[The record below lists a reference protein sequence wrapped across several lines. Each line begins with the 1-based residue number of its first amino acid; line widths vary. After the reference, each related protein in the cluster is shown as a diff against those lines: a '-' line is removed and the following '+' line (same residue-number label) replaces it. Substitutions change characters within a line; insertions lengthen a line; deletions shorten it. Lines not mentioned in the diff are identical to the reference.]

1 MIRLRIGL
9 LIGGLAALV
18 FGGQSLFTW
27 LSNLSPTQMTYE
39 NYCSQRP
46 AAKWLEL
53 SNTWVDYRF
62 AVEIQT
68 ISKGKYSSGPG
79 TVTNREYYVP
89 MYKSRDDE
97 SNVIAFLK
105 CHSDESVK
113 LAREAANTDIP
124 DEDAQAQ
131 WIQNND
137 QRMNRNITVKGL
149 VLYGLHES
157 SEDRKLLNQ
166 AARGRLVDDF
176 VIIDENEEPAGG
188 LGFLLVLLGVG
199 LVGGV
204 GWSFFKKSP
213 QQPPRPQA
221 NGYVPMAQRMPP
233 HAGPPAPMAGGAALP
248 ARQAPLPGSPPLP
261 PRQAPLPPKRPPPP
275 PPPRE

>member
-105 CHSDESVK
+105 CHSDESLR
-113 LAREAANTDIP
+113 LAREAANTEIP
-124 DEDAQAQ
+124 DENVQAQ
-131 WIQNND
+131 WIQDND
-137 QRMNRNITVKGL
+137 QRMNRNTTVKGL
-149 VLYGLHES
+149 VLFGLHES

-166 AARGRLVDDF
+166 SARGRLVDDF

-188 LGFLLVLLGVG
+188 LGFLLLLLGVA

-213 QQPPRPQA
+213 QQAPPLPQA
-221 NGYVPMAQRMPP
+221 GGYVPMAQRMPP
-233 HAGPPAPMAGGAALP
+233 HAGPAAPMAGGAALP
-248 ARQAPLPGSPPLP
+248 PRQLPLAGGP
-261 PRQAPLPPKRPPPP
+261 PRPPRPAPLPPKRPPPSQ
-275 PPPRE
+275 E